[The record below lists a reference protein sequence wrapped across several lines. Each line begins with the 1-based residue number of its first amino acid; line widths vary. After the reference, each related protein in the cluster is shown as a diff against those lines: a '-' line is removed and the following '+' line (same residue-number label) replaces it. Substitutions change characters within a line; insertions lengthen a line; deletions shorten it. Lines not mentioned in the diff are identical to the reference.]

1 MDDFAQRLLAWFDEH
16 GRHDLPWQRDAT
28 AYHVWLSEIMLQQTQ
43 VATVVPYYGRF
54 IAAFPDVASL
64 AAAHEDE
71 VLHLWSGLG
80 YYARARNLHAA
91 AKRVVGDFGG
101 AFPATL
107 ADLESLPGI
116 GRSTAGAILSTALGG
131 RAPIL
136 DGNVKRVLARFH
148 GVAGWPGKST
158 VAKELWKLAEMHT
171 PRERVADY
179 TQAIMDLGAT
189 LCTRSRPACERCPV
203 ADGCSAREQD
213 RVEDYPGRKPR
224 KDKPLRRTVFVIAC
238 SPSRELFL
246 ERRPPTGIWGGLWCF
261 PEAGSEKEAL
271 VLCEERF
278 AQAPREQRSLPGLRH
293 SFSHYDLDIV
303 PLLLTLDR
311 EPGTIAEGDSLR
323 PWPTTSLP
331 AVGLAAPVQKIWT
344 RAAAAI
350 GAGDANPQ
358 QGEIEL

>member
-1 MDDFAQRLLAWFDEH
+1 MDDFAQRLLAWFDDH

-43 VATVVPYYGRF
+43 VATVIPYYERF
-54 IAAFPDVASL
+54 TAAFPDVASL
-64 AAAHEDE
+64 ASADIDE

-91 AKRVVGDFGG
+91 AKRVVDDFGG
-101 AFPATL
+101 EFPATL
-107 ADLESLPGI
+107 DDLESLPGI

-136 DGNVKRVLARFH
+136 DGNVKRVLARYH
-148 GVAGWPGKST
+148 GVEGWPGKT
-158 VAKELWKLAEMHT
+158 AVARELWTLAEAHT
-171 PRERVADY
+171 PRQRVADY

-189 LCTRSRPACERCPV
+189 LCTRSRPACGRCPV
-203 ADGCSAREQD
+203 GGGCVARAQE
-213 RVEDYPGRKPR
+213 RTGDYPGRKPR
-224 KDKPLRRTVFVIAC
+224 KDKPLRHTVFVIAC
-238 SPSRELFL
+238 SPARELFL

-261 PEAGSEKEAL
+261 PEAASEDDAVAL
-271 VLCEERF
+271 CQARF
-278 AQAPREQRSLPGLRH
+278 AQAPRERRHLPGLRH
-293 SFSHYDLDIV
+293 SFSHYDLDIA

-311 EPGTIAEGDSLR
+311 EPGTIAEGDALR

-331 AVGLAAPVQKIWT
+331 AVGLAAPVQAIWK
-344 RAAAAI
+344 RATAAI
-350 GAGDANPQ
+350 GVHASNPQ